1 MRAGNLDGKWQ
12 KSISLVGRFRHCE
25 CMEKKQGF
33 LLTALFVNTLLTA
46 PAHATITLNVDA
58 TAAPRNLLHA
68 ELHIPAT
75 SGPLTLVYPKWIPGE
90 HSPSGPING
99 VTGLKFSV
107 NGQPLEWQRD
117 AEDMFQFHLTVP
129 PGTQAVDVSFDFLLG
144 TGGGYSASGS
154 ASTKLLDLS
163 WNQLLLY
170 PLSTN
175 ALKTEFTA
183 SLTLPTGWKLG
194 TALPG
199 GKTVG
204 NQTSFAP
211 TTLETL
217 VDSPVLAGEFFRTV
231 ELTPQESVPHQIH
244 FLADSAAALELK
256 PEDQVRF
263 TRLVHEA
270 NALFGVH
277 HYRSYHF
284 LVTMSERVGHFG
296 LEHHESSDDR
306 VSDNFLTEE
315 DARIS
320 SADLLPHEMVHSWN
334 GKFRRPAGLAT
345 PDYQQP
351 MRGELL
357 WVYEGLTDYL
367 GKVLAARSGLTTT
380 TNFQTAIALVAA
392 MLDHRDGRFWRSLAD
407 TTVAAQLLYDAS
419 STGTSR
425 RRSVDFYPEGD
436 LIWLEVDTLIRQQT
450 HGQKSLDDFCKK
462 FHGGGNGAPQVV
474 PYNVTEVLTTLNA
487 IAPYDWK
494 NFFQTRVYAVNPR
507 APLGGINNSG
517 WRLAYTN
524 EIPALLKIREG
535 QRKYTDVNYSLGFT
549 LGTDGSIGDVLPR
562 SPADRVGVV
571 QGMKLIAVNGQSW
584 SAKVL
589 RDALKTAVTNSAP
602 IELLTLR
609 DDFYQTFRVD
619 YHGGEKYPVLQ
630 RDPTKPDL
638 LADILKP
645 LTPEPATNSAAKK

>member
-1 MRAGNLDGKWQ
+1 
-12 KSISLVGRFRHCE
+12 
-25 CMEKKQGF
+25 MEMKRGF
-33 LLTALFVNTLLTA
+33 LLTALLVNMLLTA
-46 PAHATITLNVDA
+46 PAHATITLKVDA

-68 ELHIPAT
+68 ELHIPA
-75 SGPLTLVYPKWIPGE
+75 SPGPLTLVYPKWIPGE

-99 VTGLKFSV
+99 VTGLKFSAH
-107 NGQPLEWQRD
+107 GQPLEWQRD
-117 AEDMFQFHLTVP
+117 AEDMFQFHLNVP
-129 PGTQAVDVSFDFLLG
+129 PGVKAVDVAFDFLLG

-154 ASTKLLDLS
+154 ASSKLLDLS

-170 PLSTN
+170 PQSTN
-175 ALKTEFTA
+175 PLKTEFTA
-183 SLTLPTGWKLG
+183 SLTLPAGWKLG

-199 GKTVG
+199 GKTDG
-204 NQTSFAP
+204 NQTTFAP
-211 TTLETL
+211 ATLETL
-217 VDSPVLAGEFFRTV
+217 VDSPVLAGEFLRTV
-231 ELTPQESVPHQIH
+231 ELTPKESVAHQMH
-244 FLADSAAALELK
+244 FLADTAAALELK
-256 PEDQVRF
+256 PEDQARF

-284 LVTMSERVGHFG
+284 LVTMSEHVGHFG

-320 SADLLPHEMVHSWN
+320 SAELLPHEMVHSWN
-334 GKFRRPAGLAT
+334 GKFRRPTGLAT

-380 TNFQTAIALVAA
+380 TNFQTAIAIVAA
-392 MLDHRDGRFWRSLAD
+392 MLDHRDGRSWRSLAD

-419 STGTSR
+419 GTGTSR

-462 FHGGGNGAPQVV
+462 FHGGGNGAPQVL
-474 PYNVTEVLTTLNA
+474 PYDVTEVLNTLNA

-494 NFFQTRVYAVNPR
+494 NFFQTRVYALNPR

-524 EIPALLKIREG
+524 ELPALLKIREG

-549 LGTDGSIGDVLPR
+549 LGTDGGIGDVLPR
-562 SPADRVGVV
+562 SPADKAGVV

-589 RDALKTAVTNSAP
+589 RDALKTAVTNSALM
-602 IELLTLR
+602 ELLTVKE
-609 DDFYQTFRVD
+609 DFYQTFKVD
-619 YHGGEKYPVLQ
+619 YHGGEQYPVLQ